1 MYHFLKPAKMIR
13 QSITVGIS
21 IILGIGAVIGFDN
34 VSNAEIVK
42 DNTLPENTIVTTSK
56 SDESQFTID
65 GGTSVGNNLFHSF
78 TKFSLLKGQ
87 TAYFNSADNIQNI
100 FGRVTGGEVSNID
113 GIIKSDNRFNLF
125 LINPNGIIFG
135 PNASLNIQG
144 SFVASTA
151 NSIRFAEGGEFS
163 ANPVN
168 NTPLLNVTTPIG
180 LQYGTNSGSIR
191 LQGESIFQPTTL
203 QVEGSQTLAL
213 LGGKVILENANL
225 TNLNPE
231 GRIELGS
238 VASAALVGI
247 NPTNSGLSFNFEAVP
262 EFGDIQI
269 LSGTNINSLGDI
281 KITGN
286 NLVIRDANLKVE
298 NDLTINTKENIQLID
313 RSSISTSNSD
323 RIPGSHTIN
332 ARNLFVQD
340 TSFIGVNGGNLTVNA
355 SDTVQLT
362 GDVESFP
369 SRIYATASDNNKDDG
384 NLIINTRNLKVENN
398 SQIITD
404 YSAISSEIMP
414 LNLLNKASLTINA
427 LDSVTLQGSSSDERY
442 PSGIFTQTNGSAEA
456 GKLTINTR
464 VLRIEDGA
472 QVIARNSGDSKSG
485 NLSVNAT
492 DMVQVI
498 GTSSSGKISGD
509 WSNDANTDEPVPNRI
524 APLQDLV
531 ITGVLG
537 RGSLPSGIFTDATA
551 SGDASNITIHTREFT
566 AQYGGLISADT
577 FATGRGGDLTIN
589 ADKVQLIGTAANG
602 LASGLFTRSGFSA
615 TENAGFLAI
624 FTGDL
629 LVQDGAQV
637 SASTFGE
644 GKGGNLYVQ
653 ATNGIKLIGVSHRNS
668 PSGLF
673 AQANSSARGDAG
685 SLTID
690 TASLLVR
697 DGAQVSVSTFG
708 TGNGGNLSVKASQ
721 IQLIGTAANDLFS
734 SGLFAVATP
743 DSTGSAGN
751 LMINADVLQIRQ
763 GAGVAVRS
771 SGTGSAGNLNINARF
786 IGLDDQAFINADT
799 RDNGGN
805 THKSQAN
812 INLRSQN
819 LILSRGSK
827 ISTNAT
833 GNNVIGGN
841 IDIDTNILIASQ
853 NSDISA
859 NSADFRGGRI
869 KIKAQTILGIK
880 FRNAQTADG
889 DITATGASPE
899 LSGTVEITSPDVDPS
914 QSLTPLPSNAI
925 DISKQ
930 IHQQCHSSE
939 GTAQTQNQFII
950 TGRGGIPENPY
961 ETLNNDSVMADW
973 IIINDVNNAA
983 KRETNLTKLEDTYA
997 NNLEGTSANTIVE
1010 AQGWVVDAKGNLVLI
1025 AQAPK
1030 APHNSGLTSDFCQSR
1045 G

>member
-1 MYHFLKPAKMIR
+1 MYHFLKQAKMSR
-13 QSITVGIS
+13 HCITVNIS
-21 IILGIGAVIGFDN
+21 IILGIGGVIGFDN
-34 VSNAEIVK
+34 VSNAEIVQ

-56 SDESQFTID
+56 SDESRFIID

-78 TKFSLLKGQ
+78 TKFSLFKGQ
-87 TAYFNSADNIQNI
+87 TAYFNSARNIQNI

-168 NTPLLNVTTPIG
+168 NTPLLNVTTAIG

-203 QVEGSQTLAL
+203 QVEGGQTLAL
-213 LGGKVILENANL
+213 LGGKIILENANL
-225 TNLNPE
+225 SNLNPE

-238 VASAALVGI
+238 VASASLVGI
-247 NPTNSGLSFNFEAVP
+247 NPARSGLSFNFEAVP
-262 EFGDIQI
+262 EFGDIKI
-269 LSGTNINSLGDI
+269 LSGTNINSLGDLN
-281 KITGN
+281 ITNN
-286 NLVIRDANLKVE
+286 NLVLQDANLSVE
-298 NDLTINTKENIQLID
+298 NNLTINTKENIQLQNK
-313 RSSISTSNSD
+313 SSISTSNSD
-323 RIPGSHTIN
+323 RIPGNHTIN
-332 ARNLFVQD
+332 ARNLFVED
-340 TSFIGVNGGNLTVNA
+340 NSFIGVNGGNLTVNA
-355 SDTVQLT
+355 LDTLQLA
-362 GDVESFP
+362 GDVKSIP
-369 SRIYATASDNNKDDG
+369 NRIYATASGNYADDG

-404 YSAISSEIMP
+404 YSAISSEISSF
-414 LNLLNKASLTINA
+414 NLPTKASLTINA
-427 LDSVTLQGSSSDERY
+427 SDSVTLQGSSSDERY

-456 GKLTINTR
+456 GNLTINTR

-472 QVIARNSGDSKSG
+472 QVIVRNSGDSKSG
-485 NLSVNAT
+485 NLTVNAT
-492 DMVQVI
+492 DTIRVI
-498 GTSSSGKISGD
+498 GTSSSGKIPGD
-509 WSNDANTDEPVPNRI
+509 WSNDANTDEPVPNKI

-537 RGSLPSGIFTDATA
+537 RGSLPSGIFTDATS
-551 SGDASNITIHTREFT
+551 SGDAGSIRIHTRELT

-577 FATGRGGDLTIN
+577 FSAGLGGDLTID
-589 ADKVQLIGTAANG
+589 AEKVQLIGTAANG
-602 LASGLFTRSGFSA
+602 IISGLFTRSGSSA
-615 TENAGFLAI
+615 TENAGSLAI
-624 FTGDL
+624 FTDDL

-637 SASTFGE
+637 SASTFGG
-644 GKGGNLYVQ
+644 GKGGNLSVR
-653 ATNGIKLIGVSHRNS
+653 AANSIKLIGVSRRNS

-673 AQANSSARGDAG
+673 AQANRGATGDAG

-690 TASLLVR
+690 TTGLLVK

-708 TGNGGNLSVKASQ
+708 VGNGGNLSVEASQ
-721 IQLIGTAANDLFS
+721 IQLIGTAPNDLFS

-743 DSTGSAGN
+743 DSRGSAGN
-751 LMINADVLQIRQ
+751 LMINADVLQIRY

-771 SGTGSAGNLNINARF
+771 SGRGSAGNLNIDARS
-786 IGLDDQAFINADT
+786 IGLDGQAFINADT
-799 RDNGGN
+799 RDNGTN
-805 THKSQAN
+805 PHQSQAN

-819 LILSRGSK
+819 LLLSRGSK

-841 IDIDTNILIASQ
+841 IDIDTNLLIASQ

-869 KIKAQTILGIK
+869 KIKAQNIFGIE
-880 FRNAQTADG
+880 FRNAPTADS

-914 QSLTPLPSNAI
+914 QSLTPLPTNAI

-930 IHQQCHSSE
+930 ISQKCHSSE
-939 GTAQTQNQFII
+939 AIAQAQNQFII

-961 ETLNNDSVMADW
+961 DTLNNDSVMADW
-973 IIINDVNNAA
+973 IIINDVNHAA
-983 KRETNLTKLEDTYA
+983 TKETDLTKLEDT
-997 NNLEGTSANTIVE
+997 ANTIVE
-1010 AQGWVVDAKGNLVLI
+1010 AQGWVVDAQGNLVLT
-1025 AQAPK
+1025 AQVPQAPQ
-1030 APHNSGLTSDFCQSR
+1030 NLGLTTDFCQTR